1 MTTREKHFLSYDDQI
16 TLLKQQGMIVSDEL
30 FAKEVLENVGYYE
43 LVNGYKTIFK
53 PKGRGRYLPG
63 TTFEEL
69 LTLYKFDENLRQLFF
84 KYILRIEIHM
94 RSILSYAFCERFGD
108 RQAAYLTREN
118 YDTDGPAKDE
128 INHLIGELDRAANR
142 GDQAV
147 YVMYYRQKYHD
158 VPLWVL
164 FKVLSQGTLNRFL
177 RCSVPEIRQYAADR
191 FPDLREK
198 TLCRMLSLM
207 QDFRNVCAHND
218 CLYSFRGEDTIPMM
232 PAVRMTAHGSDTNG
246 RLYKG
251 SDLFALLVVFRYL
264 LDERDYRNCVDALK
278 RILASFEAGC
288 RTVDREALLRTM
300 GFPEDWE
307 TMSLS

>member
-1 MTTREKHFLSYDDQI
+1 MAHGEKRFLSYDDQI
-16 TLLKQQGMIVSDEL
+16 TLLKQQGMIVSDEA

-43 LVNGYKTIFK
+43 LVNGYKAIFK
-53 PKGRGRYLPG
+53 QTGNNRYLPG
-63 TTFEEL
+63 TSFEEL

-94 RSILSYAFCERFGD
+94 RSILSYAFCERYGNA
-108 RQAAYLTREN
+108 QAAYLTREN

-128 INHLIGELDRAANR
+128 INHLIGELDYAANR
-142 GDQAV
+142 GSQAV
-147 YVMYYRQKYHD
+147 YVMYYRKKYRD

-177 RCSVPEIRQYAADR
+177 RCSVPEIREAAASH

-218 CLYSFRGEDTIPMM
+218 CLYSYRSEDTIPMM
-232 PAVRMTAHGSDTNG
+232 PAVRSTAHAADPQNRTYN
-246 RLYKG
+246 G

-264 LDERDYRNCVDALK
+264 LDDRDYRRCLEAQE
-278 RILASFEAGC
+278 RILAHFEAGC
-288 RTVDREALLRTM
+288 HTVDSGALLRAM
-300 GFPEDWE
+300 GFPEDWKQM
-307 TMSLS
+307 TL